1 MVMDTM
7 AILMATTPI
16 TMVMDIPLVTGVTI
30 TVDQGTDP
38 VMGDEITGI
47 GL

>member
-1 MVMDTM
+1 M

-16 TMVMDIPLVTGVTI
+16 TMVMDILIVTGTTI
-30 TVDQGTDP
+30 IVDQGTDP